1 MKQIALMLIVMFF
14 LFTACQKANSHLITL
29 EEVLASF
36 EEHQLSLIEKK
47 VDNKDIFGMKLNRKK
62 PSFYE
67 LDGKTVL
74 IYIYNSTNAREK
86 GLESFRKQ
94 TETAN
99 LVSFNV
105 FEIKNVLL
113 FYMYEKD
120 LDSEIEEK
128 FENIVYQLND

>member
-1 MKQIALMLIVMFF
+1 MKEKEMKQIALMLIVMLF

-74 IYIYNSTNAREK
+74 ILFIIRRTHVKRVWNPFVNK
-86 GLESFRKQ
+86 RK
-94 TETAN
+94 
-99 LVSFNV
+99 
-105 FEIKNVLL
+105 LL
-113 FYMYEKD
+113 
-120 LDSEIEEK
+120 I
-128 FENIVYQLND
+128 